1 MEAIE
6 HQKTFIDDAVSGVID
21 NIQAPNI
28 DEAVSGV
35 IDNIQAPNIVV
46 IGRTGVGKS
55 SLINAVFGIDIAEVG
70 AGLPITKGFHV
81 YKNEII
87 TIYDS
92 AGYETGYDKNFRE
105 YIFSFLETKQKGE
118 IAEQIHLVWYIMNAA
133 SGRVEYFELDIIK
146 ALGEHHIPT
155 VIVLSQ
161 CDRAKDDE
169 VQEIKSLLSREQ
181 VTQDLIVIETSA
193 HPLIIRGR
201 PICEPFGLTEL
212 IDITIKLLPDIYAD
226 AVRIAQ
232 VVDVKAKRE
241 LAWKVIAGATLA
253 VFSSSF
259 VPLSGSTS
267 ITSVVIQSSLSL
279 SIASIYGFGEWLF
292 PKNFLPRRAYK
303 SIVRQGGMKSL
314 AGAAAISVAFDVL
327 KPLSSPIGVL
337 AGTTAASL
345 TVITGLAYTSAFEA
359 TAKAPI
365 NQKNPE
371 EVQSFFVSELEKA
384 LSSYSHITIKT
395 PQDLESLKDWF
406 INK

>member
-1 MEAIE
+1 MMEAIE
-6 HQKTFIDDAVSGVID
+6 HQKTF
-21 NIQAPNI
+21 I

-70 AGLPITKGFHV
+70 AGLPVTKGFHV
-81 YKNEII
+81 YRNEII

-92 AGYETGYDKNFRE
+92 AGYETGYEKNFRE
-105 YIFSFLETKQKGE
+105 GIFSFLETKQKGE

-161 CDRAKDDE
+161 CDRAKE
-169 VQEIKSLLSREQ
+169 AEIQEIKSLLSREQ

-212 IDITIKLLPDIYAD
+212 IDITIKLLPNIYAD

-253 VFSSSF
+253 VFGSSF

-279 SIASIYGFGEWLF
+279 SIASIYGFSDLT
-292 PKNFLPRRAYK
+292 NFLPRAYE
-303 SIVRQGGMKSL
+303 SIVRKGGMKSL
-314 AGAAAISVAFDVL
+314 GALAISLAFDVL
-327 KPLSSPIGVL
+327 KPLSFPIGVL

-345 TVITGLAYTSAFEA
+345 TVIIGLAYTSAFEA

-384 LSSYSHITIKT
+384 FSSYSHITIKT